1 MVFETA
7 RLYAREMQQRDFA
20 DLAAM
25 LQDPQV
31 MYAYEHTFTESDVQA
46 WLDRQRKRY
55 ANTGSGFGAWF

>member
-25 LQDPQV
+25 LQD
-31 MYAYEHTFTESDVQA
+31 
-46 WLDRQRKRY
+46 RR
-55 ANTGSGFGAWF
+55 